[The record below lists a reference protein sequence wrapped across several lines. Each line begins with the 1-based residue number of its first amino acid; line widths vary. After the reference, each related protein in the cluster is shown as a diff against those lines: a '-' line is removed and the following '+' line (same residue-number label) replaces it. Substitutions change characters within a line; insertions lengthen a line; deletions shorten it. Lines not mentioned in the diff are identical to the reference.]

1 MVPSII
7 FSVCFVTFYDRLN
20 ELYVAVGVAQ
30 NLSPSPR
37 RADSSMIL
45 LFSVDSAT
53 GQLQLTHRTP
63 TNDIPSHLTAFG
75 GRLLAGVGSTM
86 RLYDI
91 GKKQL
96 LRKCEI
102 RLPHFATTI
111 QTQGWRIFVGDAQS
125 SLLLF
130 QYHHGDNRFQLIADD
145 TIQKP
150 IACILC
156 LDYDTVMISDRMGS
170 ISVLRLPGNVSED
183 LENETTVGAV
193 TAKREH
199 LFGAPS
205 KMERLAEFY
214 LGDTITMLSKT
225 TLSFGSRDLIL
236 YGTISGAV
244 GFFVPFS
251 SREEAL
257 LFQNL
262 ELAMRMEVP
271 ATIAGRE
278 HLSYRS
284 YYAPVK
290 AVIDGD
296 LIETF
301 SSLGGDRKYFVAQSV
316 DRSPAE
322 LIRKIRDLRAT
333 AGL

>member
-1 MVPSII
+1 MTCALS
-7 FSVCFVTFYDRLN
+7 SVCFVTFYDRLN

-30 NLSPSPR
+30 DMAIAPR
-37 RADSSMIL
+37 KADACKIL
-45 LFSVDSAT
+45 LFLVDAAS
-53 GQLQLTHRTP
+53 GQLTLTHVTP
-63 TNDIPSHLTAFG
+63 TDDIPSCVTAFG
-75 GRLLAGVGSTM
+75 GRLLAGVGSTL

-111 QTQGWRIFVGDAQS
+111 QTQGWRVFVGDSQS

-145 TIQKP
+145 TMQKP
-150 IACILC
+150 VTAALC
-156 LDYDTVMISDRMGS
+156 LDYDTVMIADRLGTL
-170 ISVLRLPGNVSED
+170 SVLRLPANVSED

-193 TAKREH
+193 TAKRER
-199 LFGAPS
+199 LFGAPF
-205 KMERLAEFY
+205 KLERLAEFH

-225 TLSFGSRDLIL
+225 TLSLGSRELVL
-236 YGTISGAV
+236 YGTIEGAV
-244 GFFVPFS
+244 GIFMPFT
-251 SREEAL
+251 SREETL
-257 LFQNL
+257 TLQNL
-262 ELAMRMEVP
+262 ELALRMESP
-271 ATIAGRE
+271 ATLAGRE

-290 AVIDGD
+290 SVIDGD

-301 SSLGGDRKYFVAQSV
+301 VALSGDRKYFVAQTV
-316 DRSPAE
+316 DRSPSD
-322 LIRKIRDLRAT
+322 LLRKIRDLRVT
-333 AGL
+333 AGV